1 LPLVPKNSSQLG
13 YGERKLPDSLRPR
26 SVGIVNRI
34 LLAGRRCIEDGD
46 GAQYGNWVLSMVGL
60 LVVMGFKA
68 MAVVPAME
76 LVI

>member
-1 LPLVPKNSSQLG
+1 
-13 YGERKLPDSLRPR
+13 
-26 SVGIVNRI
+26 
-34 LLAGRRCIEDGD
+34 LAGRRCIEDGD